1 MSLMKTLAKVAIGVA
16 VAKGASAMMKN
27 RGGGRAQSSGAGL
40 GGLLGG
46 LAGGAQGGAS
56 GGGLQDMLGGLMGG
70 GQGSA
75 RGGGGLQ
82 DMLGGLMGGAQSGG
96 GVGTGGLG
104 GLLENLGGAGGQ
116 GGGLQGMLGG
126 LAGGA
131 GAGGLLGALGGAVAQ
146 RPASNNASFGEVLNS
161 SFDQTRQEA
170 IEPTADQEA
179 AAALMLRAMIQAAK
193 SDGKLDDAEQE
204 KLMGQLGSDVDAEE
218 AAFLRTEMGRP
229 VDVNALA
236 AEVPR
241 GLGPQVYAM
250 SLLAI
255 DLDSQAEAKYLH
267 SLAQALEMDA
277 SAVNDVHAQVGVP
290 SLYT

>member
-1 MSLMKTLAKVAIGVA
+1 MSLMRTLAKVAIGVA
-16 VAKGASAMMKN
+16 VAKGAKAVMSN
-27 RGGGRAQSSGAGL
+27 RGRSASGGQAGL

-46 LAGGAQGGAS
+46 LAGGAQGG

-70 GQGSA
+70 S
-75 RGGGGLQ
+75 RGGGGPT
-82 DMLGGLMGGAQSGG
+82 A
-96 GVGTGGLG
+96 GLG
-104 GLLENLGGAGGQ
+104 GLLENLGGAGGAQ

-131 GAGGLLGALGGAVAQ
+131 GAGGLLGALGGMTAQ
-146 RPASNNASFGEVLNS
+146 RPADNGASFGQVLNS
-161 SFDQTRQEA
+161 NFDQTPQDP

-193 SDGKLDDAEQE
+193 SDGQLDDAEQE
-204 KLMGQLGSDVDAEE
+204 KLMGQLGGDIDAQE
-218 AAFLRTEMGRP
+218 AAFLRTEMAAP
-229 VDVNALA
+229 VDVDTLVS
-236 AEVPR
+236 EVPH

-255 DLDSQAEAKYLH
+255 DLDSQAEAQYLH
-267 SLAQALEMDA
+267 KLAQGLNMDA
-277 SAVNDVHAQVGVP
+277 HAVNDVHAQLGVP